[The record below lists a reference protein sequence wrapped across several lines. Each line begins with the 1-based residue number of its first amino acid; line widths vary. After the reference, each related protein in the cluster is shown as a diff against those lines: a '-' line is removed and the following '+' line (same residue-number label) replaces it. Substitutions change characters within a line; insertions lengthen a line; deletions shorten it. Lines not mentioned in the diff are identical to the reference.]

1 MPVNSCVYNVGLWI
15 QEFTGATKKA
25 VKTLVVSKFNRKFAF
40 ITLSFIIK
48 YAFITL
54 SFSKVNIK

>member
-25 VKTLVVSKFNRKFAF
+25 VKTLVVSKFHRKFAVK
-40 ITLSFIIK
+40 L
-48 YAFITL
+48 
-54 SFSKVNIK
+54 

>member
-15 QEFTGATKKA
+15 QKFTGATKKA

-40 ITLSFIIK
+40 ITLSFVTK
-48 YAFITL
+48 LPFITL